1 MKKTFKAYYR
11 KALADRRRKEKLNPR
26 FVIRPSEVIDDLY
39 LLDRQ
44 INDDFCK
51 KTILPYIAQKDDRV
65 PLEKTLCFDVPI
77 QMLMGNAYQL
87 RDKMLRY
94 FAEEVE
100 HSLGEILSKSVS
112 YFNCGHY
119 AGGHSPSFDLGTEKQ
134 PIKISKGNVF
144 EKCNDIILCNLD
156 ADAKPRLSNKVILLL
171 PTFMGHEALDASM
184 SRPIVSAS
192 ALCKDIRYET
202 SAIGKLFG
210 CETFIAEAITR
221 YNTAYSIRP
230 DTVRWNFKFKY
241 EDYFPRYELSRVVLR
256 YGFCIANP
264 AHIVKMEVC

>member
-1 MKKTFKAYYR
+1 MKKTFKTYYR

-39 LLDRQ
+39 SLDRL

-51 KTILPYIAQKDDRV
+51 KTILSYIAQKDDRV
-65 PLEKTLCFDVPI
+65 PLDKTLCFDVPI

-87 RDKMLRY
+87 RDKMLRC
-94 FAEEVE
+94 FAEKVE

-134 PIKISKGNVF
+134 PIKISRGNIF
-144 EKCNDIILCNLD
+144 EKCDDIILCNLV
-156 ADAKPRLSNKVILLL
+156 ADVKPRLSNEVILLL
-171 PTFMGHEALDASM
+171 PTFMVHIAVANMPLPSALD
-184 SRPIVSAS
+184 S
-192 ALCKDIRYET
+192 ALSKTIRAET

-230 DTVRWNFKFKY
+230 DTVKWNFKFKY
-241 EDYFPRYELSRVVLR
+241 EDYWPQPELSRVILQ
-256 YGFCIANP
+256 YGFFIHRSS
-264 AHIVKMEVC
+264 HIVKMEVC